1 MFSFVREQWQSSRA
15 ASLRYAPFR
24 RYTCLQFP
32 VSQYKRSHNLFS
44 LDHSVK
50 LKHGKNI
57 LRAMTNAKV
66 FLIFLLLTAAGCAS
80 LDDRQRP
87 QHLAAEPTAVACR
100 QHFTD
105 LDTTIDAAGIRDGGE
120 AGMDSFPYLRV
131 SRFLASFAVDF
142 QTEDA
147 RASVDFAAWVTELRA
162 LDHAARE
169 AEISNLPAAAL
180 TTLRLSKSDIRA
192 RTADCAALMMTAD
205 MSNAARRAAMVTAAR
220 VPDDYSSFKRLLG
233 AYPLTKIPFFR
244 GVEGW
249 QRGAALKI
257 QRAESTP
264 LSAQFIT
271 RYSSAN
277 AFQSGS
283 QSENIFSK
291 FRNAPRSSL
300 GIPSLSANEWMQLFD
315 AHAPVFEVE
324 TTSEDDHIGTL
335 QWRDDAAFNETPL
348 VDIARPAIYRRI
360 SHTRIGGKTFAQL
373 VYSVWFPSR
382 PREHAFDLL
391 SGALDSVIWRV
402 TLDDDGAPLIHD
414 SIHGCGCYHLFFP
427 TSRVKLKP
435 PPEANIEWAFVP
447 KNVPSIAPPQRI
459 VLQIAAT
466 SHYIVGVNVGTA
478 GNTQSKTY
486 QWRDEEEL
494 RALPVADG
502 STRSIFQPNGLIA
515 GTERG
520 ERFLFW
526 PMGIASPGA
535 MRQWG
540 RHATAF
546 VGIRHFDDADLLD
559 KRFTVVN
566 KY

>member
-1 MFSFVREQWQSSRA
+1 
-15 ASLRYAPFR
+15 
-24 RYTCLQFP
+24 
-32 VSQYKRSHNLFS
+32 
-44 LDHSVK
+44 
-50 LKHGKNI
+50 
-57 LRAMTNAKV
+57 MTNAKV
-66 FLIFLLLTAAGCAS
+66 FLIFLLFTVAGCAS

-87 QHLAAEPTAVACR
+87 HHSSAELTAEACR
-100 QHFTD
+100 QHFKD
-105 LDTTIDAAGIRDGGE
+105 LDTTIDAAGIRDSGE

-131 SRFLASFAVDF
+131 NRFLASFAVDF

-147 RASVDFAAWVTELRA
+147 DSATRFAAWVAELRT

-169 AEISNLPAAAL
+169 AEISSLLAAVLATLGLP
-180 TTLRLSKSDIRA
+180 KSDVRA
-192 RTADCAALMMTAD
+192 RTADCAALMMNAD
-205 MSNAARRAAMVTAAR
+205 MSNAARRAAMAAAAR
-220 VPDDYSSFKRLLG
+220 VPDDYSAFKRLLG
-233 AYPLTKIPFFR
+233 VYPLTKIPFFR

-257 QRAESTP
+257 QSDAPNPSSEK
-264 LSAQFIT
+264 LIT
-271 RYSSAN
+271 RYSSASV
-277 AFQSGS
+277 FQSVS
-283 QSENIFSK
+283 QSENIVSTFK
-291 FRNAPRSSL
+291 NAPRNSM
-300 GIPSLSANEWMQLFD
+300 GMPTLSANEWERLFD

-324 TTSEDDHIGTL
+324 TASDDDRIGAL
-335 QWRDDAAFNETPL
+335 QWGDDAAFGAAFDKAPL
-348 VDIARPAIYRRI
+348 VDISRPSVYRRI
-360 SHTRIGGKTFAQL
+360 SHTRMGGKTYAQL

-382 PREHAFDLL
+382 PREQLFDLL

-402 TLDDDGAPLIHD
+402 TLDDEGAPLIYD

-447 KNVPSIAPPQRI
+447 KSAPSIMPSQRI

-466 SHYIVGVNVGTA
+466 SHYIVGVNA
-478 GNTQSKTY
+478 GIAENAQSKTV
-486 QWRDEEEL
+486 QWHDEEEL
-494 RALPVADG
+494 RALPLADG
-502 STRSIFQPNGLIA
+502 TTRSIFQPNGLIA

-559 KRFTVVN
+559 KRFTIVN